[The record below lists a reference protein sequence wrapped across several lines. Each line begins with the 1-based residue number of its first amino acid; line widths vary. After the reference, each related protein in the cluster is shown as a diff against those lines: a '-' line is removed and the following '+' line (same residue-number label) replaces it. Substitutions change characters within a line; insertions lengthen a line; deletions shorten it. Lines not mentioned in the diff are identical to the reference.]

1 MCPQKKINNV
11 EIAFYTHAFIIVCY
25 TRDGTM
31 TDEPLLVIHLKEG
44 KTTSTAHDDNAS
56 SATTLPPENQD
67 TKPRKEPLD
76 FDDYLDMMWFD
87 IWRIL

>member
-1 MCPQKKINNV
+1 MNKV
-11 EIAFYTHAFIIVCY
+11 EIAFYTDAFIIVWY

-31 TDEPLLVIHLKEG
+31 TDESLLVIHLKEG
-44 KTTSTAHDDNAS
+44 KTTSTAHDNDTPG
-56 SATTLPPENQD
+56 ATTLPPENQD
-67 TKPRKEPLD
+67 TKPKKEPLD